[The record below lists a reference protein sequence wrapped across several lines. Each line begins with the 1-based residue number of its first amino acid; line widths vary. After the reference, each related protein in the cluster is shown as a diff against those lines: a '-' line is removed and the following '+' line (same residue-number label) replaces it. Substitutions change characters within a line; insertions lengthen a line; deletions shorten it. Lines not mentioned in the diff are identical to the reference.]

1 MKILRVL
8 PSMDFGGI
16 ERGVYDFSSVA
27 TISGHK
33 VVIVSGPGRFIPPLI
48 EKGIRWYNLPMDK
61 KTPAVFFRSIHQ
73 LKEIIKEE
81 KPEIVHI
88 QSRFPCWIAYYIKG
102 DFSSTPFVTSIHNFY
117 NFRWYSKATGKG
129 DLVITVSNALKKYAI
144 DYLNVPE
151 DKIRVVYNGVEED
164 FAEIEKGHSSV
175 IRIGMIA
182 RFTMWKGHF
191 CFLEALRKLHKG
203 GYKIEGLIVGT
214 GSNRYRGKL
223 EEWVIKNGMRDIV
236 NIQQMDAKEALKN
249 IDILVV
255 PSVKPEGFGRTVVEA
270 QMSKTPVIGTDIGAL
285 PELIK
290 NGETGFLVNPGD
302 SDSIADYIEK
312 LMKDKV
318 LYQKISNQ
326 AQKIAIE
333 KFSLK
338 NMVENTLNVYSEL
351 LDRKY

>member
-16 ERGVYDFSSVA
+16 ERGVYDFSLRAVSL
-27 TISGHK
+27 GHK

-61 KTPAVFFRSIHQ
+61 KNPAVFFRSTHR
-73 LKEIIKEE
+73 LKEIIREE

-88 QSRFPCWIAYYIKG
+88 QSRFPCWIAYHIKKN
-102 DFSSTPFVTSIHNFY
+102 FPCTPFVTSIHNFY
-117 NFRWYSKATGKG
+117 NFRCYSKATGKG

-151 DKIRVVYNGVEED
+151 EKIRVVYNGVEED
-164 FAEIEKGHSSV
+164 FAEIEKVHSPV

-191 CFLEALRKLHKG
+191 CFLEALKKVHKG
-203 GYKIEGLIVGT
+203 GYKIQGLIVGA
-214 GSNRYRGKL
+214 GSNRYKRKL
-223 EEWVIKNGMRDIV
+223 EKWIIKNGMGGII

-270 QMSKTPVIGTDIGAL
+270 QMSKTPVIGTDIGAI
-285 PELIK
+285 PELIE

-302 SDSIADYIEK
+302 ADGIADYIGK
-312 LMKDKV
+312 LIKDKA
-318 LYQKISNQ
+318 LYQKISNY
-326 AQKIAIE
+326 AQKNAIR